1 MCIMVER
8 GGQEIGRSTRGHG
21 CWFNNWPRAECTAF
35 KQRAGGRPAGHE
47 ESHLGLKFLFLCL
60 TAAAVRTLSIKP
72 RSGCDSPSILSIRN
86 CERVTGCHSMVVKS
100 AKRSQLVGEEKRA
113 KRKRDLFLVLFC
125 ILCDGRVVLYTA
137 KTLP

>member
-1 MCIMVER
+1 MGAAHGGMAAGLTTGHAPSAQRSSRER
-8 GGQEIGRSTRGHG
+8 E
-21 CWFNNWPRAECTAF
+21 A
-35 KQRAGGRPAGHE
+35 GRPGRRKVICCE
-47 ESHLGLKFLFLCL
+47 GLKFLFLCL

-125 ILCDGRVVLYTA
+125 ILCDGRVALYTA